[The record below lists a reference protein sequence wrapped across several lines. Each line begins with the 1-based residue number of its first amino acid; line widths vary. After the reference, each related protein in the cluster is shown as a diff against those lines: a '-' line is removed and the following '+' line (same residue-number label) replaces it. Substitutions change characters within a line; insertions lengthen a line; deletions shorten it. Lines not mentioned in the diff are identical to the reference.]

1 MTITDEDIKR
11 FREIWRAE
19 FRETISED
27 EARHYILRLDSLYI
41 MLAKRPIAD
50 GEQRRRKQQQRHIRL
65 GLRLLDPS
73 STRRRMR
80 RQ

>member
-1 MTITDEDIKR
+1 MTITDKDIKR

-27 EARHYILRLDSLYI
+27 EARHYILRLDSLYV

-50 GEQRRRKQQQRHIRL
+50 GEQRQRKQQHRHIRL